1 MRYPPF
7 AAEMGLKAN
16 RPKLWLGIRTGYGVA
31 AAFGALALLGQGLGI
46 LPEGWTFLG
55 LVLIKLLTNTLSM
68 WALRADRFVLESAG
82 LNMVADVLVM
92 TGAIYFTG
100 GQASPLFAIYVI
112 EISVIALLSNRG
124 TTIVVFVLML
134 VAFSVMAVGIHLGL
148 LTQHPSPV
156 DVGALTTRHVA
167 LHILFAALVLTLP
180 TLYTSNIL
188 SSLRAKEEALE
199 ARTRE
204 LMRAGE
210 QKSQFMANITHELRT
225 PLHGISALVELL
237 DEEVYGPMNDKQR
250 EACDRIARSAE
261 GLERMVDELLL
272 LAKAEAGKLEYQP
285 SLIDVEEVTD
295 NVVSSLRWMTELK
308 ALTLA
313 VNVSPGLPKL
323 TTDRGKLLQI
333 LLNLVANAIKFT
345 PEGGE
350 VALTVHGTDDAVV
363 FEVRDTGIGIPDEAL
378 PHIFDEFS
386 QVDGSDERS
395 HGGIGLG
402 LALVKRLTALLSA
415 EVEAASTYGQGSTF
429 TLRVPVAH
437 PNPRA
442 V

>member
-1 MRYPPF
+1 
-7 AAEMGLKAN
+7 MGLKAN
-16 RPKLWLGIRTGYGVA
+16 RPKLWLGIWTGYAVA
-31 AAFGALALLGQGLGI
+31 AAFGALAIVGQALGV

-55 LVLIKLLTNTLSM
+55 LVLAKLVTNTLSM
-68 WALRADRFVLESAG
+68 WALRRDRLVLESAG
-82 LNMVADVLVM
+82 LNMLADVVVM

-100 GQASPLFAIYVI
+100 GQASPLFALYVI

-124 TTIVVFVLML
+124 TTIVVFVQML
-134 VAFSVMAVGIHLGL
+134 LAFGAMSIGIHVGW

-156 DVGALTTRHVA
+156 QLDSLTTSHVL

-180 TLYTSNIL
+180 TIYTSTIL

-199 ARTRE
+199 RRTRE
-204 LMRAGE
+204 LMAAGE

-237 DEEVYGPMNDKQR
+237 DEEVYGPLTDRQR
-250 EACDRIARSAE
+250 QACERIAHSAE

-272 LAKAEAGKLEYQP
+272 LAKAEAGKLEYHP
-285 SLIDVEEVTD
+285 STIGVEEITD
-295 NVVSSLRWMTELK
+295 NVAASLRWMAELK
-308 ALTLA
+308 RLTLDVDVA
-313 VNVSPGLPKL
+313 PGLPAL
-323 TTDRGKLLQI
+323 ETDRGKLLQI

-350 VALTVHGTDDAVV
+350 IALSVRSDDDAVV
-363 FEVRDTGIGIPDEAL
+363 FDVRDTGIGIPDEAL

-402 LALVKRLTALLSA
+402 LALVKRLAALL
-415 EVEAASTYGQGSTF
+415 AADVDVTSTYGQGSTF
-429 TLRVPVAH
+429 TLRVPLVH
-437 PNPRA
+437 PDPPA